1 MDRNLEKKAEPVST
15 DVIVRSIMIRPAK
28 ISSIKRLSD
37 ISAIDFGVN
46 ALLEEKLKV
55 RDVRQRS
62 NSKWTDILSGVEIAV
77 DSIFIGGSR
86 NFDSDGEMEEQ
97 IRR

>member
-1 MDRNLEKKAEPVST
+1 
-15 DVIVRSIMIRPAK
+15 MIRPAK
-28 ISSIKRLSD
+28 ISSIKRWSD

-55 RDVRQRS
+55 RDVKQRS
-62 NSKWTDILSGVEIAV
+62 NSKGTDILSGVEIAV